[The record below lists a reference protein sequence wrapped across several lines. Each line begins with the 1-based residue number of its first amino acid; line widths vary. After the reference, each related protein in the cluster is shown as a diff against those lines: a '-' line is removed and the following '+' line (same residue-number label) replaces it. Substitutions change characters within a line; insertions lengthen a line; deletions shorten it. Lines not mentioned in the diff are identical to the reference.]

1 MSKMELQHINVKI
14 FIDGDPRVD
23 LEQFIQ
29 AFHRWTA
36 AQQFDEL
43 LIDVADYRH
52 VPNGP
57 GVVLVG
63 HEADYAI
70 DNAGGRWG
78 LLYNR
83 KASLGGTNED
93 RLRQAFAAAANA
105 CQLLETEF
113 AAESL
118 QFSRQDFA
126 LFINDRALAP
136 NTSETLEQA
145 RPVMES
151 FLKTL
156 GEFKIDH
163 QADPRKRFGV
173 EVTLSTPFEMA
184 QFAAA
189 PAS

>member
-1 MSKMELQHINVKI
+1 MELQHINVKI